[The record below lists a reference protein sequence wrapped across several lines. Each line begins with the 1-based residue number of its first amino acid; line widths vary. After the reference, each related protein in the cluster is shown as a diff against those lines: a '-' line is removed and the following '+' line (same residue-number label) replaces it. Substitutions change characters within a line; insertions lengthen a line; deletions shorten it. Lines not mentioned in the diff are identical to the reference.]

1 MSSTNVALAML
12 AFVLSGLASLSWAD
26 EVGTPA
32 GSPGNFVN
40 SLGMKMILVKGKTF
54 DAWTSGLSK
63 HIRTKRAGK
72 QPDAAMALNRPRVPI
87 RVELK
92 DYYLAQFTVT
102 NKMYHEFVK
111 ATGHRVPEGKLVD
124 FYWASSSGAT
134 WELPGFKADNL
145 PVTGI
150 SKDDVS
156 AFCEWLSKKEG
167 RKYRPATI
175 YEFEYANRAGTDT
188 LFWWGDRPDTRNMN
202 YGVSQIGHPT
212 PVGSYPPNPWGFY
225 DMHGNVW
232 ELCKDS
238 GFSIAMGGAFNS
250 PQRLTGADVWANLH
264 DSPPLYL
271 LSTGFRLG
279 CDASEGRERPS
290 DLAKPTVLNHLETP
304 GGTRRSSHGARPSLT
319 PPSRPTGP
327 VPRRGAVP
335 GPDPPDAQSR
345 KPWAAIASGRGQD
358 SSREICF
365 K

>member
-1 MSSTNVALAML
+1 MSRAN
-12 AFVLSGLASLSWAD
+12 
-26 EVGTPA
+26 EVGRPT
-32 GSPGNFVN
+32 GSPDGFVN
-40 SLGMKMILVKGKTF
+40 SLGMKMILVKGKAF
-54 DAWTSGLSK
+54 DAWTPSLSR
-63 HIRTKRAGK
+63 HITMKRAGG

-87 RVELK
+87 PVELD

-102 NKMYHEFVK
+102 NKMYREFVN
-111 ATGHRVPEGKLVD
+111 ATGHRKPDGKLVD
-124 FYWASSSGAT
+124 FYWAGSAGAT
-134 WELPGFKADNL
+134 WELAGFKADNL

-150 SKDDVS
+150 SKDDVG

-167 RKYRPATI
+167 RKYRAPTI

-188 LFWWGDRPDTRNMN
+188 LFWWGDRPDTRKMN